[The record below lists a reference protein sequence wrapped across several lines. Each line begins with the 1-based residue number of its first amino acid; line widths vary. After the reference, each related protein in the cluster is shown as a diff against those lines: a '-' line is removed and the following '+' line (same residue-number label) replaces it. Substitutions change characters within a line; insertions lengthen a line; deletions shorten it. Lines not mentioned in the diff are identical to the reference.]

1 VHCYRGRKRPR
12 RAGHPRAE
20 QALRPDGYGSGDARV
35 VGAGYAALGTPQPT
49 DLKVLFTS
57 GYADLSRF
65 GDKLRNHPVLRK
77 PFKPEALAEA
87 VQTALHGVYSDEP
100 HNVVLLQRDRR

>member
-1 VHCYRGRKRPR
+1 MALRKFLILRRPRKRPPR
-12 RAGHPRAE
+12 RTHGADPANHGFLAQP
-20 QALRPDGYGSGDARV
+20 LRLARRSR
-35 VGAGYAALGTPQPT
+35 P
-49 DLKVLFTS
+49 DLKVLFTT

-65 GDKLRNHPVLRK
+65 GDKLRNHPPLRK
-77 PFKPEALAEA
+77 PFKPETLAEA